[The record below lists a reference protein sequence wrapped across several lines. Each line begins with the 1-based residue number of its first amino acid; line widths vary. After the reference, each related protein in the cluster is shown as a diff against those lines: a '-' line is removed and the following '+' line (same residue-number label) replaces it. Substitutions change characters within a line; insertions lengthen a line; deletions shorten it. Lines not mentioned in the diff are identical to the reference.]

1 MAVRVFA
8 PAKINLTLHVT
19 GQRNDG
25 YHLLDSLVVFADI
38 GDHVTVADGRGRR
51 LDISGPEAAGVPV
64 KSNSILQAAQFME
77 CDGLTFDLEKN
88 LPTAAGIGGG
98 TADAAAAL
106 RGIAQMRGLKV
117 PQDVAALGADVPV
130 CMRGRAT
137 RMSGIGDV
145 LKEVPDLP
153 KLWAVLVNP
162 RVAVPT
168 PVVFKA
174 LECRVNP
181 AMPVDIPKFETASDM
196 AAWMAKQ
203 RNDLQPAAIKIQ
215 PIITEVLA
223 RLRAA
228 QGQLLVRM
236 SGSGATCFALFDNPE
251 AARIAANDIATKR
264 SDWWVKSTALS

>member
-1 MAVRVFA
+1 MTVRIFA

-38 GDHVTVADGRGRR
+38 GDHVSVANGRGHK
-51 LDISGPEAAGVPV
+51 LSISGPEAAGVPV
-64 KSNSILQAAQFME
+64 NGNSILHAAQFME
-77 CDGLTFDLEKN
+77 CDGLAFDLEKN

-106 RGIAQMRGLKV
+106 RGIAQLRNLKV
-117 PQDVAALGADVPV
+117 PQDVAVLGADVPV

-145 LKEVPDLP
+145 LQEAPDLP
-153 KLWAVLVNP
+153 RLWAVLVNP
-162 RVAVPT
+162 RVAVAT
-168 PVVFKA
+168 PAVFTA
-174 LECRVNP
+174 LERRVNP
-181 AMPVDIPKFETASDM
+181 AMPTDIPAFPTARDM
-196 AAWMAKQ
+196 AAWLAKQ

-215 PIITEVLA
+215 PVISEVLA
-223 RLRAA
+223 RLRAT

-236 SGSGATCFALFDNPE
+236 SGSGATCFALFDNPD
-251 AARIAANDIATKR
+251 AARDAAINIATKR